1 MDILKVGMLG
11 IAGVMLALQFRSNKS
26 EYGMYIGFAICLLI
40 FSFVVFGLSS
50 LFENMSALQRY
61 IGADNTYFRILLKVI
76 GITYICEFCS
86 GICRDAGYSSVSGQ
100 IEIFGKL
107 SVLAA
112 GMPVLLAIID
122 SIQEIAR

>member
-11 IAGVMLALQFRSNKS
+11 IAGVMLAIQFRSNKS
-26 EYGMYIGFAICLLI
+26 EYGMYIGFAVCLLI

-76 GITYICEFCS
+76 GITYICEFCA
-86 GICRDAGYSSVSGQ
+86 GICKDAGYSSISGQ

-112 GMPVLLAIID
+112 GMPVLLAIIE
-122 SIQEIAR
+122 SIQEIAG

>member
-11 IAGVMLALQFRSNKS
+11 IAGVMLAIQFRSNKS

-50 LFENMSALQRY
+50 LFENMSVLQRY
-61 IGADNTYFRILLKVI
+61 IGADNTYFRVLLKVI

-112 GMPVLLAIID
+112 GMPVLLAIIE
-122 SIQEIAR
+122 SIQEIAG